1 MGLINKIVAI
11 GDTHGRSK
19 WKTIIEK
26 EKDADKIIFIGD
38 YFDSKDGHSGK
49 EQIQNFKDIIQFK
62 KDNFDKVILLIGN
75 HDFHYL
81 RGVNE
86 EYSGYQWGNSKN
98 INKVLQPVV
107 DEGLLQICHQEDK
120 YFFSH
125 AGVTKTWCD
134 NSKIDKNN
142 LQESINN
149 LFKTNIER
157 FRFTMGDNL
166 SFGGNDVTQPP
177 IWVRPQSLVKDMVE
191 GIVCVVGHSQ
201 VNNVTIM
208 EDDNLILID
217 CLGFTDSYLIIE
229 NNIPIIGVI

>member
-1 MGLINKIVAI
+1 MKITII
-11 GDTHGRSK
+11 GDTHGRTK
-19 WKTIIEK
+19 WNRIVMNEN
-26 EKDADKIIFIGD
+26 DSDLFVFIGD

-62 KDNFDKVILLIGN
+62 RDNFDKVILLIGN

-125 AGVTKTWCD
+125 AVLTKTWCD
-134 NSKIDKNN
+134 NYNIDKNN

>member
-19 WKTIIEK
+19 WNQIVMNEN
-26 EKDADKIIFIGD
+26 DSDLFVFIGD

-62 KDNFDKVILLIGN
+62 RDNFDKVTLLIGN

-98 INKVLQPVV
+98 INQVLQPVV

-134 NSKIDKNN
+134 KSKIDKNN

-217 CLGFTDSYLIIE
+217 CLGFTYGYLIIE
-229 NNIPIIGVI
+229 NNIPIIGSI